1 MDEVMVVV
9 VVMAGEYA
17 VIHLCDRERKKR
29 RRISME
35 KKNKRSER
43 GIARLKS

>member
-29 RRISME
+29 RRISM
-35 KKNKRSER
+35 KKKKISEAKGVLR
-43 GIARLKS
+43 D